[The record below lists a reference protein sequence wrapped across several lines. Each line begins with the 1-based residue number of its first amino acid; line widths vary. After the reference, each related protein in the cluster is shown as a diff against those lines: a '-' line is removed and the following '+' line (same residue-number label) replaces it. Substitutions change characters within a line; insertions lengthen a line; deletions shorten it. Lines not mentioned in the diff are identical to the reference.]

1 MARITSLGRRAAR
14 IVSLR
19 RSAAKARRGEPDPS
33 ASGPWARAHLD
44 GGSGLLSIVL
54 ESTEPTQVRLRQS
67 VASLTAQLDRVDA
80 RTPCCQQ
87 NARTLNPLAC
97 QRVIRSRH
105 CRSRSGSLCLRPML
119 CSLMDFHQG

>member
-44 GGSGLLSIVL
+44 EGSGLLSIVL

-80 RTPCCQQ
+80 RTH
-87 NARTLNPLAC
+87 RLTLGAIERYGTITPN
-97 QRVIRSRH
+97 
-105 CRSRSGSLCLRPML
+105 RPRDRCPTMP
-119 CSLMDFHQG
+119 GR